1 MGTPQTSGWD
11 PHRSVDCRTAAER
24 GAEPPDGGKGGDPRM
39 AGRGTRKIAT
49 SRYCGV
55 TSYISCQGERKC
67 KYNDVHVEID
77 DDAYALL
84 LQSGVDDLL
93 ARHVAHLFVRDPL
106 VLFEGMIEELDDAVA
121 TDHFENLQST
131 NWNSVRWKPPPAG
144 ASEGRTTAIPLHHG
158 SLSNEKRTH
167 GAPRVRPERRSL
179 VEPSS
184 GRRSRSEAF

>member
-1 MGTPQTSGWD
+1 
-11 PHRSVDCRTAAER
+11 
-24 GAEPPDGGKGGDPRM
+24 M

-144 ASEGRTTAIPLHHG
+144 ASEGRTTAMPLHHG
-158 SLSNEKRTH
+158 SLSNEKRTR
-167 GAPRVRPERRSL
+167 GAPRVSSPREKNDRSSNRRADDARG
-179 VEPSS
+179 PSPL
-184 GRRSRSEAF
+184 

>member
-84 LQSGVDDLL
+84 LQSGVDDSRPAPVDQKKPSLRAKARRVFVSARRAAQRRSSCL
-93 ARHVAHLFVRDPL
+93 QKPFCCGKKMRSITCTVGSYPGHLRVEGWRSSSPGRAACVPRSRHV
-106 VLFEGMIEELDDAVA
+106 
-121 TDHFENLQST
+121 
-131 NWNSVRWKPPPAG
+131 
-144 ASEGRTTAIPLHHG
+144 
-158 SLSNEKRTH
+158 
-167 GAPRVRPERRSL
+167 
-179 VEPSS
+179 
-184 GRRSRSEAF
+184 

>member
-1 MGTPQTSGWD
+1 MEIARDTSLQSWELL
-11 PHRSVDCRTAAER
+11 TLFL
-24 GAEPPDGGKGGDPRM
+24 PR
-39 AGRGTRKIAT
+39 
-49 SRYCGV
+49 
-55 TSYISCQGERKC
+55 SYISCQGERKC

-84 LQSGVDDLL
+84 LESGVDDLL